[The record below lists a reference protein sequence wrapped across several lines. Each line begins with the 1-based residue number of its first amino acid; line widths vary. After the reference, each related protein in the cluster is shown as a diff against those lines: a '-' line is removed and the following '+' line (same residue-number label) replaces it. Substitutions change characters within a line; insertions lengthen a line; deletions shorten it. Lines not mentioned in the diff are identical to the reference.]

1 MFLKLDHCVIEL
13 YKGWGG
19 KQLYDRIQFSQRIQ
33 LILIKMFSW
42 LGLQKG
48 KSGGWVLFSS
58 NIAFAICDGSQV
70 HMIYGMDRLFK
81 MIYNLYLIAMDKDFI
96 YSCVWILWVGS
107 IYQNPRLVEA
117 IHDWEL
123 KPAASLCYILY
134 QHQCTGSGGDRMC
147 FRLR

>member
-1 MFLKLDHCVIEL
+1 M
-13 YKGWGG
+13 
-19 KQLYDRIQFSQRIQ
+19 
-33 LILIKMFSW
+33 
-42 LGLQKG
+42 
-48 KSGGWVLFSS
+48 LFSS

-96 YSCVWILWVGS
+96 YSCVWILW
-107 IYQNPRLVEA
+107 
-117 IHDWEL
+117 EL
-123 KPAASLCYILY
+123 KPAASLSYILY